1 VSSYWQQLERE
12 QRLLERHDM
21 ANAPDSLQLLELMDS
36 VFNRIAAL
44 ERALGLQSHQ
54 TRHGWQV
61 TRDDAR

>member
-1 VSSYWQQLERE
+1 MSSYWQQLERE

-21 ANAPDSLQLLELMDS
+21 ANVPDSLELLEVIDS
-36 VFNRIAAL
+36 AFNRIAAL
-44 ERALGLQSHQ
+44 ERALGLQSHR